1 MRKNV
6 VCLMMILLMASS
18 LPINASA
25 GPSDDIPT
33 NAQNTGVH
41 DTLVDLLVKADLVT
55 TLSGTGPFTVFAP
68 TDTAFANA
76 GINPADFNTQE
87 EIDALSEILLYHV
100 VSGDVPSSAVTDCMS
115 ADSVNGNP

>member
-1 MRKNV
+1 MRKNA
-6 VCLMMILLMASS
+6 VCLIMILFMASS

-25 GPSDDIPT
+25 GPTDDIPT
-33 NAQNTGVH
+33 NAQGTGVH

-68 TDTAFANA
+68 TDTAFADA
-76 GINPADFNTQE
+76 GIVPADFNTQE

-100 VSGDVPSSAVTDCMS
+100 VSGEVLSSAVTDCMLS
-115 ADSVNGNP
+115 LIHI